1 MAGTEVAEEGPR
13 PSGRGIERRRA
24 IGYLFGVL
32 TAACW
37 ASSPVFLRKG
47 LDIVPSPMWA
57 VTVGLAAAT
66 LPFVIWFGVV
76 RPEQRIPL
84 RRMKSADPR
93 SRVALGFLLLA
104 GLASAAGAIGRTVAI
119 DLAPVVVVVP
129 LLQTTS
135 LWTIALAPPL
145 LGRHVERVTPR
156 LVAGALLVLA
166 GASLVIVGQNA

>member
-1 MAGTEVAEEGPR
+1 MAGTEVREGQPE
-13 PSGRGIERRRA
+13 PHARGIERRRA
-24 IGYLFGVL
+24 FGYLFGVL

-47 LDIVPSPMWA
+47 LEIVPSPMWA

-66 LPFVIWFGVV
+66 LPFLVWLAVV
-76 RPEQRIPL
+76 RPEPKVPL
-84 RRMKSADPR
+84 RRGMPVDPR
-93 SRVALGFLLLA
+93 SRLALWFLVLA
-104 GLASAAGAIGRTVAI
+104 GLASAAGAVGRTLAI

-156 LVAGALLVLA
+156 LIGGALLVLA
-166 GASLVIVGQNA
+166 GASLVIIGQNA